1 MTMYYTELDGTEPTV
16 SLQVGGTKYTLTNQ
30 SLAQIIEDKDS
41 LKEEL
46 DQAQRKIKSMGWDVR
61 EFFESRKDG
70 NNTDD
75 ITCTV
80 EDINELL
87 SSLGVDQ
94 LTNTWS
100 ATVWISATITGI
112 EASSKDEAENI
123 IKDNVEV
130 TYNDDGDI
138 WIDDVEVK
146 SVYPEA
152 QCDRLI
158 LSSPGFGYLLSQG

>member
-1 MTMYYTELDGTEPTV
+1 MTMYYSESDGPEPTV
-16 SLQVGGTKYTLTNQ
+16 SIQVGGTKYTLTNQ

-46 DQAQRKIKSMGWDVR
+46 EQAQRKVKSMGWDVR
-61 EFFESRKDG
+61 EFFESRKNG

-87 SSLGVDQ
+87 RGLGVDQ

-138 WIDDVEVK
+138 WVDDVEVK

-152 QCDRLI
+152 
-158 LSSPGFGYLLSQG
+158 

>member
-1 MTMYYTELDGTEPTV
+1 MTMYYTEVDGTEPTV
-16 SLQVGGTKYTLTNQ
+16 SIQVGGTKYTLTNQ

-41 LKEEL
+41 LKAEL
-46 DQAQRKIKSMGWDVR
+46 EQAQRKIKSIGWDVR

-80 EDINELL
+80 EDITELL
-87 SSLGVDQ
+87 RGLGVDQ

-100 ATVWISATITGI
+100 ATIFITATITGI
-112 EASSKDEAENI
+112 EACSKDEAENI

-130 TYNDDGDI
+130 NYNDDGDI
-138 WIDDVEVK
+138 WVDDVEVK

-152 QCDRLI
+152 
-158 LSSPGFGYLLSQG
+158 

>member
-1 MTMYYTELDGTEPTV
+1 MTMYYTEVDGTEPTV
-16 SLQVGGTKYTLTNQ
+16 SIQVGGTKYTLTNQ

-41 LKEEL
+41 LKAEL
-46 DQAQRKIKSMGWDVR
+46 EQAQRKIKSIGWDVR

-87 SSLGVDQ
+87 KDLGVDQ

-112 EASSKDEAENI
+112 EACSKDEAENI

-130 TYNDDGDI
+130 NYNDDGDI
-138 WIDDVEVK
+138 WVDDVEVK

-152 QCDRLI
+152 
-158 LSSPGFGYLLSQG
+158 

>member
-1 MTMYYTELDGTEPTV
+1 MTMYYTELEGSEPTV
-16 SLQVGGTKYTLTNQ
+16 SIQVGGTKYTLTNQ
-30 SLAQIIEDKDS
+30 SLAQVIEDKDS
-41 LKEEL
+41 LKAEIE
-46 DQAQRKIKSMGWDVR
+46 QAQRKIKSIGWDVR

-87 SSLGVDQ
+87 KDLGVDQ

-112 EASSKDEAENI
+112 EACSKDEAENI

-130 TYNDDGDI
+130 NYNDDGDI
-138 WIDDVEVK
+138 WVDDVEVK

-152 QCDRLI
+152 
-158 LSSPGFGYLLSQG
+158 

>member
-1 MTMYYTELDGTEPTV
+1 MTMYYSETDGPEPTV
-16 SLQVGGTKYTLTNQ
+16 SLQVGGIKYTLTNQ

-46 DQAQRKIKSMGWDVR
+46 EQAQRKVKSIGWDVR
-61 EFFESRKDG
+61 EFFESRKNG

-87 SSLGVDQ
+87 KDLGVDQ

-100 ATVWISATITGI
+100 ATVFITATITGI
-112 EASSKDEAENI
+112 EACSKDEAENI

-130 TYNDDGDI
+130 NYNDDGDI
-138 WIDDVEVK
+138 WIDDVEVQ
-146 SVYPEA
+146 SVHPEA
-152 QCDRLI
+152 
-158 LSSPGFGYLLSQG
+158 

>member
-1 MTMYYTELDGTEPTV
+1 MTMYYSETDGPEPTITI
-16 SLQVGGTKYTLTNQ
+16 QVKDTKYTLTQQ

-46 DQAQRKIKSMGWDVR
+46 DQTQRKVKSIGWDVR
-61 EFFESRKDG
+61 EFFESRKNG

-87 SSLGVDQ
+87 KDLGVDQ

-100 ATVWISATITGI
+100 ATVFITATITGI
-112 EASSKDEAENI
+112 EACSKDEAENI

-130 TYNDDGDI
+130 NYNDDGDI
-138 WIDDVEVK
+138 WIDDVEVQ
-146 SVYPEA
+146 SVHPEA
-152 QCDRLI
+152 
-158 LSSPGFGYLLSQG
+158 

>member
-1 MTMYYTELDGTEPTV
+1 MTMYYTELEGSEPTV
-16 SLQVGGTKYTLTNQ
+16 SIQVGGTKYTFTSESLTN
-30 SLAQIIEDKDS
+30 LIEERDS
-41 LKEEL
+41 VKLEL
-46 DQAQRKIKSMGWDVR
+46 DQVQRKFKSAGWDVR

-130 TYNDDGDI
+130 NYNDDGDI
-138 WIDDVEVK
+138 WVDDVEVK
-146 SVYPEA
+146 SIYPEA
-152 QCDRLI
+152 
-158 LSSPGFGYLLSQG
+158 

>member
-1 MTMYYTELDGTEPTV
+1 MTMYYTELEGSEPTV
-16 SLQVGGTKYTLTNQ
+16 SIQVGGTKYTLTNQ

-41 LKEEL
+41 LKAEL
-46 DQAQRKIKSMGWDVR
+46 EQAQRKIKSIGWDVR

-87 SSLGVDQ
+87 KDLGVDQ

-100 ATVWISATITGI
+100 ATIFITATLTGI
-112 EASSKDEAENI
+112 EAPDKETAEEMA
-123 IKDNVEV
+123 KDNIEV
-130 TYNDDGDI
+130 NYNDDGDI
-138 WIDDVEVK
+138 WVDDVEVQ
-146 SVYPEA
+146 SVHAEA
-152 QCDRLI
+152 
-158 LSSPGFGYLLSQG
+158 

>member
-1 MTMYYTELDGTEPTV
+1 MYYTEVDGTEPTV
-16 SLQVGGTKYTLTNQ
+16 SIQVGGTKYTLTNQ

-46 DQAQRKIKSMGWDVR
+46 EQAQRKVKSMGWDVR

-130 TYNDDGDI
+130 NYNDDGDI
-138 WIDDVEVK
+138 WVDDVEVK

-152 QCDRLI
+152 
-158 LSSPGFGYLLSQG
+158 

>member
-16 SLQVGGTKYTLTNQ
+16 SIQVGGTKYTFTNESLTN
-30 SLAQIIEDKDS
+30 LIEERDS
-41 LKEEL
+41 VKLEL
-46 DQAQRKIKSMGWDVR
+46 DQVQRKFKSAGWDVR

-130 TYNDDGDI
+130 NYNDDGDI
-138 WIDDVEVK
+138 WVDDVEVK

-152 QCDRLI
+152 
-158 LSSPGFGYLLSQG
+158 

>member
-1 MTMYYTELDGTEPTV
+1 MTMYYTELEGSEPTV
-16 SLQVGGTKYTLTNQ
+16 SIQVGGTKYTFTSESLTN
-30 SLAQIIEDKDS
+30 LIEERDS
-41 LKEEL
+41 VKLEL
-46 DQAQRKIKSMGWDVR
+46 DQVQRKFKSAGWDVR

-100 ATVWISATITGI
+100 ATVFITATITGI

-130 TYNDDGDI
+130 NYNDDGDI
-138 WIDDVEVK
+138 WVDDVEVK
-146 SVYPEA
+146 SIYPEA
-152 QCDRLI
+152 
-158 LSSPGFGYLLSQG
+158 

>member
-1 MTMYYTELDGTEPTV
+1 MYYTELEGSEPTV
-16 SLQVGGTKYTLTNQ
+16 SIQVGGTKYTLTNQ

-41 LKEEL
+41 LKAEL
-46 DQAQRKIKSMGWDVR
+46 EQAQRKVKSIGWDVR

-112 EASSKDEAENI
+112 EACSKDEAENI

-130 TYNDDGDI
+130 NYNDDGDI
-138 WIDDVEVK
+138 WVDDVEVK

-152 QCDRLI
+152 
-158 LSSPGFGYLLSQG
+158 

>member
-16 SLQVGGTKYTLTNQ
+16 SIQVGGTKYTFTNESLTN
-30 SLAQIIEDKDS
+30 LIEERDS
-41 LKEEL
+41 VKLER
-46 DQAQRKIKSMGWDVR
+46 DQVQRKVKSAGWDVR

-87 SSLGVDQ
+87 KDLGVDQ

-112 EASSKDEAENI
+112 EACSKDEAENI

-130 TYNDDGDI
+130 NYNDDGDI
-138 WIDDVEVK
+138 WVDDVEVK

-152 QCDRLI
+152 
-158 LSSPGFGYLLSQG
+158 

>member
-1 MTMYYTELDGTEPTV
+1 MTMYYTELEGSEPTV
-16 SLQVGGTKYTLTNQ
+16 SIQVGGTKYTLTNQ
-30 SLAQIIEDKDS
+30 SLAQVIEDKDS
-41 LKEEL
+41 LKAEL
-46 DQAQRKIKSMGWDVR
+46 EQAQRKIKSIGWDVR

-87 SSLGVDQ
+87 KGLGVDQ

-112 EASSKDEAENI
+112 EACSKDEAENI

-130 TYNDDGDI
+130 NYNDDGDI
-138 WIDDVEVK
+138 WVDDIEVQ
-146 SVYPEA
+146 SVHAEA
-152 QCDRLI
+152 
-158 LSSPGFGYLLSQG
+158 

>member
-1 MTMYYTELDGTEPTV
+1 MTMYYTELDGAEPTV
-16 SLQVGGTKYTLTNQ
+16 SIQVKDTKYTLTQQ

-46 DQAQRKIKSMGWDVR
+46 EQTKRKVKSIGWDVR

-87 SSLGVDQ
+87 KGLGVDQ

-100 ATVWISATITGI
+100 ATVFITATITGI
-112 EASSKDEAENI
+112 EACSKDEAENI

-130 TYNDDGDI
+130 NYNDDGDI
-138 WIDDVEVK
+138 WIDDVEVQ
-146 SVYPEA
+146 SVHPEA
-152 QCDRLI
+152 
-158 LSSPGFGYLLSQG
+158 

>member
-1 MTMYYTELDGTEPTV
+1 MTMYYTELEGSEPTV
-16 SLQVGGTKYTLTNQ
+16 SIQVGGTKYTLTNQ
-30 SLAQIIEDKDS
+30 SLAQVIEDKDS
-41 LKEEL
+41 LKAEL
-46 DQAQRKIKSMGWDVR
+46 EQAQRKIKSIGWDVR

-130 TYNDDGDI
+130 NYNDDGDI
-138 WIDDVEVK
+138 WVDDVEVK

-152 QCDRLI
+152 
-158 LSSPGFGYLLSQG
+158 

>member
-1 MTMYYTELDGTEPTV
+1 MTMYYTELEGSEPTV
-16 SLQVGGTKYTLTNQ
+16 SIQVGGTKYTLTNQ

-41 LKEEL
+41 LKAEL
-46 DQAQRKIKSMGWDVR
+46 EQAQRKIKSIGWDVR

-112 EASSKDEAENI
+112 EACSKDEAENI

-130 TYNDDGDI
+130 NYNDDGDI
-138 WIDDVEVK
+138 WVDDVEVK

-152 QCDRLI
+152 
-158 LSSPGFGYLLSQG
+158 

>member
-16 SLQVGGTKYTLTNQ
+16 SIQVGGTKYTFTNESLTN
-30 SLAQIIEDKDS
+30 LIEERDS
-41 LKEEL
+41 VKLEL
-46 DQAQRKIKSMGWDVR
+46 DQVQRKFKSVGWDVR
-61 EFFESRKDG
+61 EFFESRKDS

-75 ITCTV
+75 ICCSV

-87 SSLGVDQ
+87 VSLGVDQ

-130 TYNDDGDI
+130 NYNDDGDI
-138 WIDDVEVK
+138 WVDDVEVK

-152 QCDRLI
+152 
-158 LSSPGFGYLLSQG
+158 

>member
-1 MTMYYTELDGTEPTV
+1 MTMYYTELEGSEPTV
-16 SLQVGGTKYTLTNQ
+16 SIQVGGTKYTLTNQ

-46 DQAQRKIKSMGWDVR
+46 DQAQRKAKSMGWDVR

-130 TYNDDGDI
+130 NYNDDGDI
-138 WIDDVEVK
+138 WVDDVEVK

-152 QCDRLI
+152 
-158 LSSPGFGYLLSQG
+158 

>member
-1 MTMYYTELDGTEPTV
+1 MTMYYTELEGSEPTV
-16 SLQVGGTKYTLTNQ
+16 SIQVGGTKYTLTNQ

-41 LKEEL
+41 LKAEL
-46 DQAQRKIKSMGWDVR
+46 EQAQRKIKSIGWDVR

-87 SSLGVDQ
+87 RGLGVDE

-100 ATVWISATITGI
+100 ATVFITATITGI

-130 TYNDDGDI
+130 NYNDDGDI
-138 WIDDVEVK
+138 WVDDVEVK

-152 QCDRLI
+152 
-158 LSSPGFGYLLSQG
+158 

>member
-1 MTMYYTELDGTEPTV
+1 MYYTELDGTEPTV
-16 SLQVGGTKYTLTNQ
+16 SIQVGGTKYTFTSESLTN
-30 SLAQIIEDKDS
+30 LIEERDS
-41 LKEEL
+41 VKLEL
-46 DQAQRKIKSMGWDVR
+46 EQTKRKVKSIGWDVR

-100 ATVWISATITGI
+100 ATVFITATITGI
-112 EASSKDEAENI
+112 EASNKDEAENI

-152 QCDRLI
+152 
-158 LSSPGFGYLLSQG
+158 

>member
-16 SLQVGGTKYTLTNQ
+16 SIQVGGTKYTFTSESLTN
-30 SLAQIIEDKDS
+30 LIEERDS
-41 LKEEL
+41 VKLEL
-46 DQAQRKIKSMGWDVR
+46 DQVQRKFKSAGWDVR
-61 EFFESRKDG
+61 EFFESRKDS

-130 TYNDDGDI
+130 NYNDDGDI
-138 WIDDVEVK
+138 WVDDVEVK

-152 QCDRLI
+152 
-158 LSSPGFGYLLSQG
+158 

>member
-1 MTMYYTELDGTEPTV
+1 MYYTELEGSEPTV
-16 SLQVGGTKYTLTNQ
+16 SIQVGGTKYTLTNQ

-46 DQAQRKIKSMGWDVR
+46 EQAQRKIKSIGWDVR

-100 ATVWISATITGI
+100 ATVWISATVTGI

-130 TYNDDGDI
+130 NYNDDGDI
-138 WIDDVEVK
+138 WVDDVEVK

-152 QCDRLI
+152 
-158 LSSPGFGYLLSQG
+158 

>member
-1 MTMYYTELDGTEPTV
+1 MTMYYSESDGPEPTV
-16 SLQVGGTKYTLTNQ
+16 SIQVGGTKYTLTNQ

-46 DQAQRKIKSMGWDVR
+46 DQTQRKVKSIGWDVR

-87 SSLGVDQ
+87 KDLGVDQ

-100 ATVWISATITGI
+100 ATIFITATITGI
-112 EASSKDEAENI
+112 EAPDKEAAEEMA
-123 IKDNVEV
+123 KDNIEV
-130 TYNDDGDI
+130 NYNDDGDI
-138 WIDDVEVK
+138 WVDDVEVQ
-146 SVYPEA
+146 SVHPEA
-152 QCDRLI
+152 
-158 LSSPGFGYLLSQG
+158 

>member
-1 MTMYYTELDGTEPTV
+1 MTMYYTELEGSEPTV
-16 SLQVGGTKYTLTNQ
+16 SIQVGGTKYTLTNQ

-46 DQAQRKIKSMGWDVR
+46 EQAQRKVKSMGWDVR

-87 SSLGVDQ
+87 NSLGVDQ

-130 TYNDDGDI
+130 NYNDDGDI
-138 WIDDVEVK
+138 WVDDVEVK

-152 QCDRLI
+152 
-158 LSSPGFGYLLSQG
+158 

>member
-1 MTMYYTELDGTEPTV
+1 MTMYYSETDGPEPTV
-16 SLQVGGTKYTLTNQ
+16 SIQVKDTKYTLTQQ

-46 DQAQRKIKSMGWDVR
+46 EQAQRKVKSIGWDVR
-61 EFFESRKDG
+61 EFFESRKNG

-87 SSLGVDQ
+87 KDLGVDQ

-100 ATVWISATITGI
+100 ATVFITATITGI
-112 EASSKDEAENI
+112 EACSKDEAENI

-130 TYNDDGDI
+130 NYNDDGDI
-138 WIDDVEVK
+138 WIDDVEVQ
-146 SVYPEA
+146 SVHPEA
-152 QCDRLI
+152 
-158 LSSPGFGYLLSQG
+158 

>member
-1 MTMYYTELDGTEPTV
+1 MTMYYTEVDGTEPTV
-16 SLQVGGTKYTLTNQ
+16 SIQVGGTKYTLTNQ

-46 DQAQRKIKSMGWDVR
+46 EQAQRKVKSIGWDVR

-87 SSLGVDQ
+87 RDLGVDQ

-100 ATVWISATITGI
+100 ATVFITATITGI
-112 EASSKDEAENI
+112 EACSKDEAENI

-130 TYNDDGDI
+130 NYNDDGDI
-138 WIDDVEVK
+138 WVDDVEVK

-152 QCDRLI
+152 
-158 LSSPGFGYLLSQG
+158 

>member
-1 MTMYYTELDGTEPTV
+1 MYYTELEGSEPTV
-16 SLQVGGTKYTLTNQ
+16 SIQVGGTKYTLTNQ

-46 DQAQRKIKSMGWDVR
+46 DQAQRKAKSMGWDVR

-87 SSLGVDQ
+87 NSLGVDQ

-112 EASSKDEAENI
+112 EACSKDEAENI

-130 TYNDDGDI
+130 NYNDDGDI
-138 WIDDVEVK
+138 WVDDVEVK

-152 QCDRLI
+152 
-158 LSSPGFGYLLSQG
+158 

>member
-1 MTMYYTELDGTEPTV
+1 MTMYYTEVDGTEPTV
-16 SLQVGGTKYTLTNQ
+16 SIQVGGTKYTFTSESLTN
-30 SLAQIIEDKDS
+30 LIEERDS
-41 LKEEL
+41 VKLEL
-46 DQAQRKIKSMGWDVR
+46 DQVQRKFKSAGWDVR

-112 EASSKDEAENI
+112 EACSKDEAENI

-130 TYNDDGDI
+130 NYNDDGDI
-138 WIDDVEVK
+138 WVDDVEVK

-152 QCDRLI
+152 
-158 LSSPGFGYLLSQG
+158 

>member
-1 MTMYYTELDGTEPTV
+1 MTMYYTEVDGTEPTV
-16 SLQVGGTKYTLTNQ
+16 SIQVGGTKYTLTNQ

-46 DQAQRKIKSMGWDVR
+46 DQTQRKVKSMGWDVR

-112 EASSKDEAENI
+112 EACSKDEAENI

-130 TYNDDGDI
+130 NYNDDGDI
-138 WIDDVEVK
+138 WVDDVEVK

-152 QCDRLI
+152 
-158 LSSPGFGYLLSQG
+158 

>member
-1 MTMYYTELDGTEPTV
+1 MTMYYTELEGSEPTV
-16 SLQVGGTKYTLTNQ
+16 SIQVGGTKYTLTNQ

-41 LKEEL
+41 LKAEL
-46 DQAQRKIKSMGWDVR
+46 EQAQRKVKSIGWDVR

-75 ITCTV
+75 IICTV

-100 ATVWISATITGI
+100 ATVFITATITGI

-130 TYNDDGDI
+130 NYNDDGDI
-138 WIDDVEVK
+138 WVDDVEVK

-152 QCDRLI
+152 
-158 LSSPGFGYLLSQG
+158 